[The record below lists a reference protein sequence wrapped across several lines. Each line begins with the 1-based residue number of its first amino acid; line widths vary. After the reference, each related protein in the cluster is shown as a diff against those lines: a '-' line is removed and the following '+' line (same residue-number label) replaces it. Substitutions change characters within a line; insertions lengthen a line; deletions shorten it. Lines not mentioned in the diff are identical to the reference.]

1 MSSSTSVSYF
11 CRKICSRKFGFASFV
26 EHFEAVPCL
35 LPANCSLPLLHHF
48 LEYLNYFEYRD
59 LEDEIEGIT
68 VVLSTDIYKIFSFSL
83 QVSHSFVHLIPTW
96 NRSSYFVTSIELP
109 FLTQMGNFLLSIVF
123 NLILLSLFIK
133 LITVLIMNIYIY
145 VCVLFEVTSRR
156 VTVLFPYIMS
166 TLSVLVLYVKLSEL
180 PMTRYGNV
188 WGQPIC
194 QLETRMSGYPQQ
206 MNSTRG

>member
-1 MSSSTSVSYF
+1 
-11 CRKICSRKFGFASFV
+11 
-26 EHFEAVPCL
+26 
-35 LPANCSLPLLHHF
+35 
-48 LEYLNYFEYRD
+48 
-59 LEDEIEGIT
+59 
-68 VVLSTDIYKIFSFSL
+68 
-83 QVSHSFVHLIPTW
+83 
-96 NRSSYFVTSIELP
+96 
-109 FLTQMGNFLLSIVF
+109 MGNFLLSIVF

-188 WGQPIC
+188 
-194 QLETRMSGYPQQ
+194 
-206 MNSTRG
+206 